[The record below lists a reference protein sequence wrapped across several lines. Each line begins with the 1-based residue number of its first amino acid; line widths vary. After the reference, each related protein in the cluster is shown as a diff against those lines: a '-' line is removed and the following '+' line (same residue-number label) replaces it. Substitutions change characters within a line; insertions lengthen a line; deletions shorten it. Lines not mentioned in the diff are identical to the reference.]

1 MLDAELLEAV
11 IGSPDPEKRAKEVE
25 IAIDLAAG
33 EHDADGLPPL
43 DDLRFQALSPPALI
57 ADDEPLARRNLRLL
71 LEKDP
76 QIEILEECRNGREAV
91 KAINALSPDLIFLDI
106 QMPEMDG
113 FEALARV
120 GPEHIQA
127 IIFVTAFDQYALK
140 AFDVHALDYLL
151 KPFDDERFAHA
162 LERAK
167 SQIEA
172 REIDRLSKR
181 LLALLEERDSERK
194 RPRQETNYL
203 TRVMIKVSGRVTL
216 LKVDEIDFIE
226 ADGNYA
232 KLHVGRKAHLLRE
245 KMHDLE
251 GRLDPAKFVRIH
263 RSVIVNLD
271 RIKEMHPHFNGDYIV
286 VLDDGRKLRL
296 SRTRRENL
304 EARLNLNHG

>member
-1 MLDAELLEAV
+1 V
-11 IGSPDPEKRAKEVE
+11 PEKIKTIVV
-25 IAIDLAAG
+25 
-33 EHDADGLPPL
+33 
-43 DDLRFQALSPPALI
+43 
-57 ADDEPLARRNLRLL
+57 DDEPLARRNLRVL

-76 QIEILEECRNGREAV
+76 QIEIVDECRNGREAV

-106 QMPEMDG
+106 QMPELDG
-113 FEALARV
+113 FDVLARV
-120 GPEHIQA
+120 DPEKIQA

-140 AFDVHALDYLL
+140 AFEVHALDYLL
-151 KPFDDERFAHA
+151 KPFDDERFAFA
-162 LERAK
+162 LRRAK

-172 REIDRLSKR
+172 REINRVSKR
-181 LLALLEERDSERK
+181 LLALLEERESQREIS
-194 RPRQETNYL
+194 TGYL
-203 TRVMIKVSGRVTL
+203 TRLMIKASGRVVL
-216 LKVDEIDFIE
+216 LKVGEIDFIE

-271 RIKEMHPHFNGDYIV
+271 RIKELHPHFNGDYIV
-286 VLDDGRKLRL
+286 VLEDGRQLRL

-304 EARLNLNHG
+304 EARLKAVS

>member
-1 MLDAELLEAV
+1 MTER
-11 IGSPDPEKRAKEVE
+11 IKT
-25 IAIDLAAG
+25 
-33 EHDADGLPPL
+33 
-43 DDLRFQALSPPALI
+43 LI
-57 ADDEPLARRNLRLL
+57 VDDEPLARRNLRLL
-71 LEKDP
+71 LEQDP
-76 QIEILEECRNGREAV
+76 QIEVLDECRNGREAV
-91 KAINALSPDLIFLDI
+91 KAINTLSPDLIFLDI

-113 FEALARV
+113 FDVLARV

-162 LERAK
+162 LQRAK

-181 LLALLEERDSERK
+181 LLALLEERESER
-194 RPRQETNYL
+194 RGARQQPDYL
-203 TRVMIKVSGRVTL
+203 TRLMIKASGRVML
-216 LKVDEIDFIE
+216 LKVEDVDFIE

-245 KMHDLE
+245 KMNDLE

-286 VLDDGRKLRL
+286 VLEDGRQLRL
-296 SRTRRENL
+296 SRSRRENL
-304 EARLNLNHG
+304 EARLKLTHS

>member
-1 MLDAELLEAV
+1 MK
-11 IGSPDPEKRAKEVE
+11 GSKIRT
-25 IAIDLAAG
+25 
-33 EHDADGLPPL
+33 
-43 DDLRFQALSPPALI
+43 LI
-57 ADDEPLARRNLRLL
+57 VDDEPLARRNLRVL

-76 QIEILEECRNGREAV
+76 QIEILDECRNGREAV
-91 KAINALSPDLIFLDI
+91 KAINTLSPDLIFLDI

-113 FEALARV
+113 FDVLEGA

-162 LERAK
+162 LQRAK
-167 SQIEA
+167 RQIEA
-172 REIDRLSKR
+172 RNINKLTQR
-181 LLALLEERDSERK
+181 LLALLEERESDRK
-194 RPRQETNYL
+194 VSLQQTTYL
-203 TRVMIKVSGRVTL
+203 TRLMIKASGRVML
-216 LKVDEIDFIE
+216 LKVDDIDFIE

-263 RSVIVNLD
+263 RSIIVNLD

-286 VLDDGRKLRL
+286 VLDDGRQLRL

-304 EARLNLNHG
+304 EAKLRISHR

>member
-1 MLDAELLEAV
+1 MSTK
-11 IGSPDPEKRAKEVE
+11 IKT
-25 IAIDLAAG
+25 
-33 EHDADGLPPL
+33 
-43 DDLRFQALSPPALI
+43 LI
-57 ADDEPLARRNLRLL
+57 IDDEPLARRNIRLL

-91 KAINALSPDLIFLDI
+91 KAINTHSPDLIFLDI

-113 FEALARV
+113 FDVLARV

-167 SQIEA
+167 TQIEA

-181 LLALLEERDSERK
+181 LLALLEERESERTGA
-194 RPRQETNYL
+194 REQTNYL
-203 TRVMIKVSGRVTL
+203 TRLMIKVAGRVTL
-216 LKVDEIDFIE
+216 LKVEDIDYVE

-232 KLHVGRKAHLLRE
+232 KLHVGKKSHLLRE
-245 KMHDLE
+245 KMNDLE

-286 VLDDGRKLRL
+286 VLQDGQKLRL
-296 SRTRRENL
+296 SRSRRENL
-304 EARLNLNHG
+304 EARLKLSHR

>member
-1 MLDAELLEAV
+1 M
-11 IGSPDPEKRAKEVE
+11 SAK
-25 IAIDLAAG
+25 I
-33 EHDADGLPPL
+33 
-43 DDLRFQALSPPALI
+43 RTLI
-57 ADDEPLARRNLRLL
+57 VDDEPLARRNLRVL

-76 QIEILEECRNGREAV
+76 RIEILDECRNGREAV
-91 KAINALSPDLIFLDI
+91 KAINTLSPDLIFLDI

-113 FEALARV
+113 FDVLAHV

-162 LERAK
+162 LQRAK
-167 SQIEA
+167 AQIEA
-172 REIDRLSKR
+172 HEINRLSKR
-181 LLALLEERDSERK
+181 LLALLEERESERK
-194 RPRQETNYL
+194 VDRKGYL
-203 TRVMIKVSGRVTL
+203 TRLMIKDAGRMTL

-232 KLHVGRKAHLLRE
+232 KLHAGRKAHLLRE
-245 KMHDLE
+245 KMNDLE

-263 RSVIVNLD
+263 RSIIVNLE

-286 VLDDGRKLRL
+286 VLDNGRQLRM
-296 SRTRRENL
+296 SRTRREHL
-304 EARLNLNHG
+304 EARLKISHG

>member
-1 MLDAELLEAV
+1 LTSTK
-11 IGSPDPEKRAKEVE
+11 IKT
-25 IAIDLAAG
+25 
-33 EHDADGLPPL
+33 
-43 DDLRFQALSPPALI
+43 LI
-57 ADDEPLARRNLRLL
+57 VDDEPLARRNLRLL
-71 LEKDP
+71 LEKDQ
-76 QIEILEECRNGREAV
+76 QIEIVEECRNGREAV

-113 FEALARV
+113 FDVLARV
-120 GPEHIQA
+120 GPERIQA

-162 LERAK
+162 LARAK
-167 SQIEA
+167 AQIEA

-181 LLALLEERDSERK
+181 LLALLEERESERK
-194 RPRQETNYL
+194 GSKHEKNYL
-203 TRVMIKVSGRVTL
+203 TRLMIKASGRVML
-216 LKVDEIDFIE
+216 LKVDDIDFIE

-251 GRLDPAKFVRIH
+251 ERLDPERFVRIH
-263 RSVIVNLD
+263 RSIIVNLD

-286 VLDDGRKLRL
+286 VLEDGRQLRL
-296 SRTRRENL
+296 SRSRRDLL
-304 EARLNLNHG
+304 EARLKIGSEFNL